1 MFKEMTTPNFLKPE
15 KNNELL
21 LEVLVNIS
29 KLMNQQD
36 IIRSYVDEMNGSG
49 GNYNSIELTAI
60 SIVIDAVIEDAC
72 EWVRLNL
79 M

>member
-1 MFKEMTTPNFLKPE
+1 MTTPNFLKPE

-36 IIRSYVDEMNGSG
+36 IIKSYVDEINGSG
-49 GNYNSIELTAI
+49 GNYSSIELTAI

-72 EWVRLNL
+72 KWVRLNL

>member
-1 MFKEMTTPNFLKPE
+1 MTTPNFLKPE

>member
-1 MFKEMTTPNFLKPE
+1 MTTPNFLKPE

-36 IIRSYVDEMNGSG
+36 IIKFYVDEMNGPE
-49 GNYNSIELTAI
+49 GNYSSIELTAI

-79 M
+79 MKR

>member
-1 MFKEMTTPNFLKPE
+1 MTTPHFLKPE

-29 KLMNQQD
+29 KLMNHQD
-36 IIRSYVDEMNGSG
+36 RIQDEMNGYE

-72 EWVRLNL
+72 EWVCLNL
-79 M
+79 MKR

>member
-1 MFKEMTTPNFLKPE
+1 MTTPNFLKPE

-29 KLMNQQD
+29 KLMNHQD
-36 IIRSYVDEMNGSG
+36 IIKSYVDEMNGSE
-49 GNYNSIELTAI
+49 GNYSSIELTAI
-60 SIVIDAVIEDAC
+60 SIVIDAVIEEAC

-79 M
+79 MKR

>member
-1 MFKEMTTPNFLKPE
+1 MTTPNFLKPE

-72 EWVRLNL
+72 EWVRLN
-79 M
+79 